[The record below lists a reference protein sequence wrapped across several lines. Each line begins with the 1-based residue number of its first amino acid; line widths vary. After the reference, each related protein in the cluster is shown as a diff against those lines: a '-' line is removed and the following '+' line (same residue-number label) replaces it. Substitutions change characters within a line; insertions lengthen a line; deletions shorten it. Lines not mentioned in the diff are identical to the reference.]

1 MAGRIRDPI
10 FDVGKFIAMF
20 MVVLWHLLDWTSDV
34 RSEIH
39 YLVNFIIAVN
49 MPLFFCIS
57 GCFARSMIERMDT
70 DKLVRRLILLMW
82 PVLVFGCIEAVFEF
96 CEQKILFGE
105 IPITALKRIL
115 FTAWFFYAL
124 AWCDIIVF
132 FAYKMVRSKW
142 AFFASYLFVLILPTA
157 PILWNK
163 SPVSNMLP
171 FYLFGLC
178 FLNRTIKRVKFNYI
192 GSCCFG
198 VYLLC
203 VFCGGNFWQNDIA
216 FYTNYVD
223 LYHFAL
229 ENVVSLIVR
238 IILGISG
245 VIGILWLLKSLIR
258 IFPKIMILAPLGQ
271 VTLGMY
277 FVSGMIIQHV
287 LWNLGMRHYTSI
299 PIVITETVLVYIL
312 GYLLLLILKRSDGLN
327 KWVFGEGLQWP
338 VMLVRRIINGF
349 Q

>member
-1 MAGRIRDPI
+1 MAGRIRDPL
-10 FDVGKFIAMF
+10 FDVSKFIAMF

-57 GCFARSMIERMDT
+57 GYFARGVIERMDS
-70 DKLVRRLILLMW
+70 DKLMRRLILLMW

-96 CEQKILFGE
+96 CEQKIVFGE

-157 PILWNK
+157 PVVWNK

-178 FLNRTIKRVKFNYI
+178 FLERIIKHAKFNYI
-192 GSCCFG
+192 GSFCICI
-198 VYLLC
+198 YLLC
-203 VFCGGNFWQNDIA
+203 VFCGGNFWQNGIA

-223 LYHFAL
+223 PYHFVL
-229 ENVVSLIVR
+229 ENVVSLFFRMV
-238 IILGISG
+238 LGISG
-245 VIGILWLLKSLIR
+245 VIGVLWLLKSLIC
-258 IFPKIMILAPLGQ
+258 ILPQMAFLAPLGR

-287 LWNLGMRHYTSI
+287 LWNFGMRHYVSF
-299 PIVITETVLVYIL
+299 PIVLAETILVYGL
-312 GYLLLLILKRSDGLN
+312 GYLLLVILKRSAWVN
-327 KWVFGEGLQWP
+327 KLVFGEGLQWP
-338 VMLVRRIINGF
+338 VLFVRRIMKGL
-349 Q
+349 